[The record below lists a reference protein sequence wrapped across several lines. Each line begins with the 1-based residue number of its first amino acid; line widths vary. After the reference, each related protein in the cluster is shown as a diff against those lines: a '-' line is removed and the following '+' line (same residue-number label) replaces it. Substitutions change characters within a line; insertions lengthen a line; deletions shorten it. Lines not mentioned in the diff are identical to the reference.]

1 VAARTPLDHFK
12 NARKKFDAAG
22 LTIYGYCYNM
32 NASFTDAELERG
44 FEITK
49 AIGAEV
55 MTTSTTMDVARR
67 LAPLADKHKV
77 IVGLHGHSNITIRT
91 SSHAGKLR
99 GGDEDVAL
107 SEGQPRHRSLWAAD
121 YDPIAYIREHH
132 AKITN
137 ST

>member
-1 VAARTPLDHFK
+1 
-12 NARKKFDAAG
+12 
-22 LTIYGYCYNM
+22 M

-55 MTTSTTMDVARR
+55 MTTSTTMDVARPA
-67 LAPLADKHKV
+67 APLADKHKV
-77 IVGLHGHSNITIRT
+77 IVGLHGHSNITDPKRVR
-91 SSHAGKLR
+91 HAGKLR

-107 SEGQPRHRSLWAAD
+107 SEGQPRHRSLLAAD

-137 ST
+137 LHLKDRKKHQGDNTPWDRATRRSRKCSNC